1 MVSPHTHSHKL
12 STMASYNQEV
22 TYTSGGNTLT
32 KTYAKNSK
40 SSAERL
46 LKAEVPGA
54 VVVSIKTTPKV

>member
-1 MVSPHTHSHKL
+1 
-12 STMASYNQEV
+12 MASYNQEV
-22 TYTSGGNTLT
+22 TYTSGGQTLT

-54 VVVSIKTTPKV
+54 TIVSIKTTPKV